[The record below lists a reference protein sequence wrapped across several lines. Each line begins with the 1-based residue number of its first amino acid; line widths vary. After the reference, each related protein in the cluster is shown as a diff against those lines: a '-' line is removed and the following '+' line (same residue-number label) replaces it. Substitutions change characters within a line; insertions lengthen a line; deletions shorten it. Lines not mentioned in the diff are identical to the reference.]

1 VLTSVFALTRNGQV
15 ISGKR
20 FYAKTQRRQDAKEA
34 KKAKKAKKASK
45 NTFALWYACDIQGQV
60 ERLFLK

>member
-1 VLTSVFALTRNGQV
+1 MILTSVFALTHNGQV

-20 FYAKTQRRQDAKEA
+20 FYAKTQRRQDAKED
-34 KKAKKAKKASK
+34 KKANE
-45 NTFALWYACDIQGQV
+45 NTLALWYACDIQCQV